1 MKFLKKESDKM
12 TTQSKSTDKLIA
24 LNDLVKSIFESV
36 PEEQRNKVK
45 VIQLDWKSIPY
56 AVETMVVPTLN
67 IEFTDSTSINEPK

>member
-45 VIQLDWKSIPY
+45 VIQLDWKSIPC